1 MIPLLLTLLLP
12 AQMGVALPAD
22 SLDRLRSQA
31 RSAEA
36 RFERASWRLAPFTWG
51 GGSGRDCDEIVGRF
65 CLRFESGGSSR
76 PTSEE
81 VGQVI
86 DARRDAI
93 EALRRYF
100 SAAPHSLE
108 AAGPLVRLLI
118 LDDRAAEAVSAA
130 RTFAALSSDTLW
142 GSLLLGLA
150 QHAAGDAAGAERSLV
165 AALGRMDDRTRRRWA
180 DPAWLLDFREQRA
193 LRGLAP
199 QQRAEYERRFWIASN
214 PLWLTEANERWIEHM
229 ARHAAARLLREAP
242 RGAGAVR
249 WGDDLDQLTVRYGT
263 PASRA
268 QVRGHRAFEAAG
280 FVEYYDTAQRAY
292 SPERWL
298 SDGFPQ
304 PPLPGEPPPLYAGRS
319 RSGYALRTV
328 HRVLDLPHQLTRF
341 VAGDDVVLRVDA
353 VLPAPASAGDST
365 QVRLGLF
372 AYDSAFTRRV
382 QHVATRPWGGDSLR
396 FSLTVRLPA
405 SDLIYSVEA
414 LDSVAGYAARARY
427 AIPAGLPDEGP
438 IVSDL
443 LVAYPFEDGRL
454 PSRRDDPLLRA
465 RPTLELDA
473 GATLGIYAEVYRV
486 AGTEP
491 EVMRVEVA
499 LEPTDRPGLLRQ
511 FGRWIGRATGVA
523 APRTDPRV
531 AWQAASGDSVYP
543 LALNLPLD
551 PRRHGRHE
559 LVLRVTDLV
568 SGLTTET
575 RRPLLIRRP

>member
-1 MIPLLLTLLLP
+1 MIALLLTLLLP
-12 AQMGVALPAD
+12 AQIGVALPAD
-22 SLDRLRSQA
+22 SLDRLRNQA
-31 RSAEA
+31 RGAEA

-86 DARRDAI
+86 DSRRDAI

-100 SAAPHSLE
+100 SAAPHALE

-130 RTFAALSSDTLW
+130 RTYAALSDDALW
-142 GSLLLGLA
+142 ANLLLGLA

-165 AALGRMDDRTRRRWA
+165 AALGRMDERTRRQWA
-180 DPAWLLDFREQRA
+180 DPTWLLDFREQRMV
-193 LRGLAP
+193 RGLAP
-199 QQRAEYERRFWIASN
+199 HQRAEYERRFWIASN
-214 PLWLTEANERWIEHM
+214 PLWLTEANERWVEHM

-280 FVEYYDTAQRAY
+280 YVEYYDTAQRAY

-298 SDGFPQ
+298 ADGFPQ
-304 PPLPGEPPPLYAGRS
+304 PPLPGEPPPLYAGRA

-328 HRVLDLPHQLTRF
+328 HRVIDLPHQLTRF
-341 VAGDDVVLRVDA
+341 VVGDDVVLRVDA
-353 VLPAPASAGDST
+353 ALPTPAAAGDST
-365 QVRLGLF
+365 RVRLGLF

-382 QHVATRPWGGDSLR
+382 QHVDERAWAADSLR
-396 FSLTVRLPA
+396 FSLAVRLPA
-405 SDLIYSVEA
+405 SDLVYSVEA
-414 LDSVAGYAARARY
+414 LDSVAGFAARARY
-427 AIPAGLPDEGP
+427 AIPAGVPDEGP
-438 IVSDL
+438 VVSDL
-443 LVAYPFEDGRL
+443 LVAFPFEQGRL
-454 PSRRDDPLLRA
+454 PTRRDDPLLRA
-465 RPTLELDA
+465 RPTLELNA
-473 GATLGIYAEVYRV
+473 GETLGIYAEVYRIT
-486 AGTEP
+486 GTEP
-491 EVMRVEVA
+491 EVMRVEIA
-499 LEPTDRPGLLRQ
+499 LEPADRPGLIRQ
-511 FGRWIGRATGVA
+511 LGRWIGRATGIA
-523 APRTDPRV
+523 APPSDPRV
-531 AWQAASGDSVYP
+531 AWQAASEEAVYP

-551 PRRHGRHE
+551 PRRHGRHD
-559 LVLRVTDLV
+559 LVLRVTDLA
-568 SGLTTET
+568 SGMTAES
-575 RRPLLIRRP
+575 RRALLIRQP